1 MLTPKTPT
9 PTSLTPSAPNLGTM
23 QIQNRFMEEGRDKRL
38 RNMAKAFSG
47 QSSGISKI
55 LRYGLKRK
63 RDDRIPSELMF
74 FCRHWLHPFLYAKL
88 TQTADS
94 SIPFLLP
101 S

>member
-1 MLTPKTPT
+1 
-9 PTSLTPSAPNLGTM
+9 M

-74 FCRHWLHPFLYAKL
+74 L
-88 TQTADS
+88 
-94 SIPFLLP
+94 
-101 S
+101 